1 MRPNLDIYA
10 ANLVVVEEKVGKMF
24 RFGGFNRLRLLT
36 KNGRVS
42 FQRSERIHHRHTV
55 MALSIS

>member
-1 MRPNLDIYA
+1 MDIYA
-10 ANLVVVEEKVGKMF
+10 ANLVVVEEKLGKMF
-24 RFGGFNRLRLLT
+24 RSGGFNRLRLLT
-36 KNGRVS
+36 ENGRVS